1 MITELTGRITGDC
14 NNDDDGDC
22 VKWTI
27 DNKYYKSEVYLKV
40 MQESVA
46 SQVKDTSWQALIII
60 CEPLLLLV
68 Y

>member
-1 MITELTGRITGDC
+1 MITELTGRTTGDC

-40 MQESVA
+40 MQD

-60 CEPLLLLV
+60 CDPSQV
-68 Y
+68 RFY